1 MILTCYYDLRYQPNT
16 FDFAIFLAG
25 ANAYRKKLQAIG
37 LEIKIIN
44 PDYKKKTGDNRT
56 FYQEDEESWKFYN
69 TVLKLPDLLPEVI
82 SISLLKEIPRLVNLP
97 SYPPPLNEVKGN
109 TLSYSSYSD
118 ALKEKYKFFH
128 NLGFLKKKFFDY
140 PEAFQCFVA
149 PNDLQGM
156 IKEKYGENYISIS
169 LRNKL
174 FQPLR
179 NSNIESWN
187 DICDYVS
194 SKGFQPIILP
204 DFEDYF
210 NAQCFKK
217 INYPVADEAVL
228 DLGLRMAFYQNAR
241 HNLAIND
248 DATSHLLLCSKASYS
263 IFKWIVPGI
272 SSCSAEYHRNINN
285 LKFGEKIWFMQDTQF
300 LLWADDSKDFVIEH
314 LKTLFMNYK

>member
-1 MILTCYYDLRYQPNT
+1 MLLTCYYDLRYQPNT
-16 FDFAIFLAG
+16 FDFVIFLAG
-25 ANAYRKKLQAIG
+25 ANAYREQIKAAG

-44 PDYKKKTGDNRT
+44 LDCKERAIDGSY
-56 FYQEDEESWKFYN
+56 YQEEVDPWKFQN
-69 TVLKLPDLLPEVI
+69 IISKLPYLLSKVV
-82 SISLLKEIPRLVNLP
+82 SVTLSKEIPEIVNLP
-97 SYPPPLNEVKGN
+97 CYPPPINEIRGN
-109 TLSYSSYSD
+109 
-118 ALKEKYKFFH
+118 ALTYFNYIEPLKDKYKFFH
-128 NLGFLKKKFFDY
+128 SLGFLKKKFFDY
-140 PEAFQCFVA
+140 PEAFQCFSSPTDA
-149 PNDLQGM
+149 LKI
-156 IKEKYGENYISIS
+156 IKEKYGENYITIS

-179 NSNIESWN
+179 NSNIESWI

-210 NAQCFKK
+210 NAQSFKK

-248 DATSHLLLCSKASYS
+248 DATSHLLLCSKAPYS
-263 IFKWIVPGI
+263 IFKWVVPGI
-272 SSCSAEYHRNINN
+272 SSCSAEYHRNIND

-300 LLWADDSKDFVIEH
+300 LLWVDDSKDFVIEH